1 MRLRMGFMVVL
12 ASFGA
17 WGVLRAQRPFRDYPG
32 REYENFALPQDWDQK
47 TEWTRARLRYPAT
60 RSLHGWVDGGPL
72 NWTIYYPRSDRHL
85 LQGIRRLTN
94 IDTRSVEQVV
104 DLDGED

>member
-17 WGVLRAQRPFRDYPG
+17 WGVLHAQRPFRQYAG
-32 REYENFALPQDWDQK
+32 REYNTSEDNLFELPQDWNQK

-60 RSLHGWVDGGPL
+60 GSRMAG
-72 NWTIYYPRSDRHL
+72 RRR
-85 LQGIRRLTN
+85 RRL
-94 IDTRSVEQVV
+94 
-104 DLDGED
+104 